1 MMGDKLHLPFEI
13 TQATANFLEE
23 IFNDFCVIDFVG
35 VFFCMQGYIE
45 VSIDYKQ
52 YSISKGDMF
61 IYTPSLYV
69 HIIHYTDDF
78 SGIAIRTDYNYVIP
92 LMNKVIDI
100 RSQLLLRDNP
110 CFSLTDKQYSIIK
123 QQIMSLWNRMEQEK
137 NSEID
142 KQRGKIITELI
153 MSQGATLFYELINI
167 CFISHKLEPIEQ
179 DRSGI
184 IFQKFMI
191 SLYHHYKVER
201 NVAYYAREQY
211 LSPSYFSVVIKQKTG
226 KTVSQ
231 WIIELVTVEAKQ
243 LLQYSNISIKEI
255 AVYLNFSTQSFF
267 GKYFKKYVGISPMS
281 YRKQFKSF

>member
-1 MMGDKLHLPFEI
+1 MGDKLHLPFEI

-69 HIIHYTDDF
+69 HIIRYTDDF

-201 NVAYYAREQY
+201 NVVYYAREQY
-211 LSPSYFSVVIKQKTG
+211 LSPSYFSVVIKQKT
-226 KTVSQ
+226 
-231 WIIELVTVEAKQ
+231 
-243 LLQYSNISIKEI
+243 
-255 AVYLNFSTQSFF
+255 
-267 GKYFKKYVGISPMS
+267 
-281 YRKQFKSF
+281 